1 MQEAKFKEGMKQD
14 RSEFSPER
22 AYYLAYD
29 PPACAMA
36 NKHQDRFQL
45 FCGKER
51 NGKKTKWASEWT
63 LPSECGKVII
73 RV

>member
-1 MQEAKFKEGMKQD
+1 MNFHILRVNK
-14 RSEFSPER
+14 SEFSSEL
-22 AYYLAYD
+22 AYDLAYD
-29 PPACAMA
+29 PPTCAMA

-45 FCGKER
+45 FCGKEW